1 MIYEEQVMKTTKK
14 YFEYFADFKHDDYVD
29 QVEEIILKENPR
41 FRKGSIIK
49 KGTALFFSFLL
60 Q

>member
-1 MIYEEQVMKTTKK
+1 MKTTKK